1 MVRMILVGMTA
12 GFVLAAPVGAQTRDR
27 DLAAGLFMQ
36 FGRGAEIGLSVREVS
51 ADEVSRATLERP
63 GGVFVVD
70 VREGG
75 PAARAGLRSGDI
87 VVSFDGERIR
97 SVRQFSRLVSETPP
111 GRTIQTEIV
120 RDGRRQ
126 TMSVMPEAVDG
137 PLAGLLP
144 EIRRDIE
151 RGIRTLPPDLP
162 MPPAPPGARGAR
174 ARFGVTLTPLTDQ
187 LASYFGVTEGVLV
200 SAVEAES
207 PAAQAGIRAGDVL
220 TAVDGRPVRT
230 PADVTASLRTAARGA
245 ALDVRLVRDRKDMSV
260 KVTVADE
267 RSAPAR
273 QIAI

>member
-12 GFVLAAPVGAQTRDR
+12 GFVLAAPVGAQMRDR

-51 ADEVSRATLERP
+51 ADEVTRAKLERP

-75 PAARAGLRSGDI
+75 PAARAGLRGGDI

-162 MPPAPPGARGAR
+162 MPPAP
-174 ARFGVTLTPLTDQ
+174 LTDQ
-187 LASYFGVTEGVLV
+187 LASYFGVKEGVLV
-200 SAVEAES
+200 SAGEDLIS
-207 PAAQAGIRAGDVL
+207 R
-220 TAVDGRPVRT
+220 R
-230 PADVTASLRTAARGA
+230 
-245 ALDVRLVRDRKDMSV
+245 
-260 KVTVADE
+260 
-267 RSAPAR
+267 
-273 QIAI
+273 